1 MDKIWTITKKELGS
15 YFDSLIAYILIIM
28 FLGFTGFFTWL
39 FAGNIFVQG
48 QASLATFF
56 TVAFWTIFFF
66 APAITMRSL
75 AEEKRTGTLELLTT
89 KASSDWQ
96 IIVGKFLGAYLL
108 VAICILFTLPY
119 YFSVASFGPID
130 HGGVLGGY
138 LGLFLMAAAYISIGI
153 LASSI
158 TNNQIVAFLVA
169 LLIGL
174 LFHWIFGL
182 ISLSFR
188 GFLGSLFSY
197 LSTITHYDSLSRGV
211 IDLKDL
217 FFFFSIVATA
227 LVGAHTIITRRNWQ
241 G

>member
-15 YFDSLIAYILIIM
+15 YFDSLIAYMLIIM

-48 QASLATFF
+48 QASLGIFF
-56 TVAFWTIFFF
+56 QVAFWTIFFF

-96 IIVGKFLGAYLL
+96 IVVGKFLGAYLL

-119 YFSVASFGPID
+119 YFSVASIGPID
-130 HGGVLGGY
+130 HGGVIGGY
-138 LGLFLMAAAYISIGI
+138 IGLFLMAAAYISIGI

-174 LFHWIFGL
+174 FFHWIFGL
-182 ISLSFR
+182 IAISFR
-188 GFLGSLFSY
+188 GTLGVVLSY
-197 LSTITHYDSLSRGV
+197 LSTNTHFESLSRGV

-217 FFFFSIVATA
+217 VYFFSLIALA
-227 LVGAHTIITRRNWQ
+227 LVAAHTVISRRNWQ